1 MAELS
6 GSQSGRNDDLEGAVR
21 GIQEGRNENLEG
33 AVGGTRHETR
43 HETRHINL
51 QGKLMFMNE
60 R

>member
-1 MAELS
+1 MAEIS
-6 GSQSGRNDDLEGAVR
+6 GSQGGRKDDLGGAVR
-21 GIQEGRNENLEG
+21 ETQAGRNENLEE
-33 AVGGTRHETR
+33 AIGGTRHETR